1 MEEKEMK
8 SGKNSK
14 NGAIRLHRLPENS
27 VYKRGTQIPRIVGI
41 DKSKKEKE
49 IEDEGILRMEIGQI
63 ITDHIFQNKSLAE
76 LIELLN
82 NNKNYRKYGKYFQGW
97 IEDKLN
103 KKQEI
108 INTINKKM
116 REGLSNQ
123 EIKEEVSKIK
133 KFHKYRHYFEG
144 LISETSGNNEKV
156 H

>member
-1 MEEKEMK
+1 M
-8 SGKNSK
+8 
-14 NGAIRLHRLPENS
+14 
-27 VYKRGTQIPRIVGI
+27 Y
-41 DKSKKEKE
+41 
-49 IEDEGILRMEIGQI
+49 
-63 ITDHIFQNKSLAE
+63 HIFQNKSLAE

-133 KFHKYRHYFEG
+133 KFHKYRHYFEE